1 MKSKILVTLYLAVI
15 FLAACASAGALPLGD
30 NSLAVGESVSGEGV
44 TVTFVRVLEDNRCPA
59 DAICVRSG
67 EMRVL
72 VEVGQGTESI
82 QHTLTLGD
90 MAAGDVSSIT
100 VGGHTFTLTEVN
112 PYPLASDPTD
122 FADYTITLN
131 ISH

>member
-1 MKSKILVTLYLAVI
+1 MRSKILLAVSLAAI
-15 FLAACASAGALPLGD
+15 LLAACSPAGSLPMGD
-30 NSLAVGESVSGEGV
+30 NTLAVGESVNGEGV
-44 TVTFVRVLEDNRCPA
+44 TVTFVSVLEDNRCPA

-67 EMRVL
+67 EVRVL
-72 VEVGQGTESI
+72 LRSTVGGNSQD
-82 QHTLTLGD
+82 HTLTLGD
-90 MAAGDVSSIT
+90 MAEGDVSSIT

-131 ISH
+131 VGH

>member
-1 MKSKILVTLYLAVI
+1 MKSKILVALSLAAI
-15 FLAACASAGALPLGD
+15 LLAACAPSGSLPMGD
-30 NSLAVGESVSGEGV
+30 NTLAVGESVSGEGV

-67 EMRVL
+67 EVRVL
-72 VEVGQGTESI
+72 LRSTVGGNSQD
-82 QHTLTLGD
+82 HTLTLGD
-90 MAAGDVSSIT
+90 IAEGDVSSIT

-122 FADYTITLN
+122 FGDYSITLN
-131 ISH
+131 LSH